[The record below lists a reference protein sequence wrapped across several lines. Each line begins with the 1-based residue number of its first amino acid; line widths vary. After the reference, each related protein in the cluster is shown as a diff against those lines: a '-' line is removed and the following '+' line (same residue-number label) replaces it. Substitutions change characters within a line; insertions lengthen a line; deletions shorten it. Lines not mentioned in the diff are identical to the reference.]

1 MDLARQLVELGYR
14 GSGEIL
20 RRNEFELRKEA
31 IEKAKMQKLQKQPK
45 TLASAGKVVADA
57 PLLQALSQRE
67 EAVRGGK
74 LTTIIFIRDMNAKGQ
89 EVSGYIDFAHRLKT
103 ENMEP
108 IFERRR
114 RLLPKASDLSFYN
127 WETQTSTSNPT
138 PNFQVIADNEA
149 GLLFKNKRDRKIIN
163 VDPQSDPGNNS
174 VRTEVVLGFA
184 LDRAGR
190 PSPPLEARVR
200 EGVQLLQAG
209 RVDRLVF
216 SGGHPGGGL
225 RGGVS
230 EAEVMKGFAEEA
242 LAGALPRGAAVLE
255 KRSTSTRENALF
267 SLVALAEGGGG
278 GSGVGEVVVV
288 TSCFHQWRARRAFLR
303 AAQQLNLPAQ
313 VTVAPLGPDSDFGF
327 SRAFEQTLRRALPRG
342 EAWEGAS
349 GWLKAPLLPAAAVLD
364 ACAALF
370 HVARELLAIVLYFSK
385 GWV

>member
-1 MDLARQLVELGYR
+1 MDLARQLMELGYR

-174 VRTEVVLGFA
+174 VRTEIETDEYLQVVLY
-184 LDRAGR
+184 DH
-190 PSPPLEARVR
+190 V
-200 EGVQLLQAG
+200 
-209 RVDRLVF
+209 
-216 SGGHPGGGL
+216 
-225 RGGVS
+225 
-230 EAEVMKGFAEEA
+230 
-242 LAGALPRGAAVLE
+242 
-255 KRSTSTRENALF
+255 TR
-267 SLVALAEGGGG
+267 
-278 GSGVGEVVVV
+278 
-288 TSCFHQWRARRAFLR
+288 RR
-303 AAQQLNLPAQ
+303 
-313 VTVAPLGPDSDFGF
+313 T
-327 SRAFEQTLRRALPRG
+327 
-342 EAWEGAS
+342 
-349 GWLKAPLLPAAAVLD
+349 
-364 ACAALF
+364 
-370 HVARELLAIVLYFSK
+370 
-385 GWV
+385 

>member
-1 MDLARQLVELGYR
+1 MAGGRGAAPGPRGARRGDPGGGLAGRALALALAAAALAALPRAAEVAQGLLADGADFPLAG
-14 GSGEIL
+14 GSAPGGG
-20 RRNEFELRKEA
+20 
-31 IEKAKMQKLQKQPK
+31 
-45 TLASAGKVVADA
+45 ASA
-57 PLLQALSQRE
+57 
-67 EAVRGGK
+67 
-74 LTTIIFIRDMNAKGQ
+74 
-89 EVSGYIDFAHRLKT
+89 
-103 ENMEP
+103 
-108 IFERRR
+108 
-114 RLLPKASDLSFYN
+114 
-127 WETQTSTSNPT
+127 
-138 PNFQVIADNEA
+138 
-149 GLLFKNKRDRKIIN
+149 
-163 VDPQSDPGNNS
+163 
-174 VRTEVVLGFA
+174 VVLGFA

-200 EGVQLLQAG
+200 EGVQLLRAG

-242 LAGALPRGAAVLE
+242 MAGALPRGAAVLE
-255 KRSTSTRENALF
+255 NRSTSTRENALF
-267 SLVALAEGGGG
+267 SLEALAEGGGG

-288 TSCFHQWRARRAFLR
+288 TSGFHQWRARRAFLR
-303 AAQQLNLPAQ
+303 AALQLNLPAQ

-349 GWLKAPLLPAAAVLD
+349 GWLMAPLLPAAAVLD

-370 HVARELLAIVLYFSK
+370 HVAREILAIVLYFSK